1 MKDVLFW
8 VFLLFILGN
17 WPLQQGWQWIPFSND
32 KDYDLSLI
40 NSITY
45 DSHNC
50 LCDYVFNK
58 FETIFELLDVI
69 KLQSELLTKSH
80 W

>member
-1 MKDVLFW
+1 MR
-8 VFLLFILGN
+8 
-17 WPLQQGWQWIPFSND
+17 FSND

-80 W
+80 